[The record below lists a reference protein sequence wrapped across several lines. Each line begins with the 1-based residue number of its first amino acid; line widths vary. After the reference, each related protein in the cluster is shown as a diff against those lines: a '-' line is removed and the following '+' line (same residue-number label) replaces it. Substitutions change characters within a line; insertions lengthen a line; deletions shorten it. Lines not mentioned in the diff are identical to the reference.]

1 MIKNTWVLRSLFNL
15 IHTEVAQPE
24 QEGRNPYSKDYAEMK
39 QRRGVLL
46 LHQPP
51 LCVFPGQ
58 AFQVK
63 NLWKICVTKTSLT
76 SLQLNKTHHKLKYWL
91 QNYR

>member
-39 QRRGVLL
+39 QRSSFAPPATLMCLPWTGIPGEELMKDL
-46 LHQPP
+46 CYQDQPD
-51 LCVFPGQ
+51 
-58 AFQVK
+58 
-63 NLWKICVTKTSLT
+63 
-76 SLQLNKTHHKLKYWL
+76 QLAT
-91 QNYR
+91 